1 MEKAECLRDFKFTQ
15 WMQLPAGDPAG
26 NRGRKKEGGKSMG
39 ENAVRPVIFA
49 VSGYKN
55 TGKTT
60 LITAIV
66 PILVEKGYQVAV
78 IKHDGHEFESDVP
91 GTDSYQHQK
100 AGAYGTAVFSKSQFL
115 VTKRVPEITAE
126 MLLPFFPEADIIL
139 IEGLKDSSYPKYICT
154 SPQENATPDEVA
166 ERILELLPKGR
177 VGETSSNK

>member
-1 MEKAECLRDFKFTQ
+1 
-15 WMQLPAGDPAG
+15 
-26 NRGRKKEGGKSMG
+26 MG
-39 ENAVRPVIFA
+39 ENAVRPLIFA

-100 AGAYGTAVFSKSQFL
+100 AGAYGTAVFSESQFL
-115 VTKRVPEITAE
+115 VTKRIPKISAE
-126 MLLPFFPEADIIL
+126 MLFSFFPEADIIL
-139 IEGLKDSSYPKYICT
+139 IEGLKDSDYSKYICT
-154 SPQENATPDEVA
+154 SPQENADPGEIA
-166 ERILELLPKGR
+166 ERILELLKKRNRKNCEIGYHAR
-177 VGETSSNK
+177 EI

>member
-1 MEKAECLRDFKFTQ
+1 M
-15 WMQLPAGDPAG
+15 
-26 NRGRKKEGGKSMG
+26 GK
-39 ENAVRPVIFA
+39 NVIQPVIFA

-60 LITAIV
+60 LITGII
-66 PILVEKGYQVAV
+66 PILAEKGYQVAV

-126 MLLPFFPEADIIL
+126 MLLPFFPEADRFLKSFQQNQFCRIIHQEL
-139 IEGLKDSSYPKYICT
+139 HLYQSIFSYFSAIL
-154 SPQENATPDEVA
+154 SA
-166 ERILELLPKGR
+166 RITFSL
-177 VGETSSNK
+177 